1 MSGTAHEGA
10 MELPDGEI
18 EAAAVLAGV
27 PSICPANDNDA
38 EAEWQ

>member
-1 MSGTAHEGA
+1 MLAINSDELMG
-10 MELPDGEI
+10 LPDGEI

-38 EAEWQ
+38 EAE